1 MYIYYILRGERGDRQ
16 VELEGDV
23 DEEQFPGVNLEDGP
37 AIINAV
43 VTKLRAEGT
52 RGEWTECDLTDSFFN
67 REDTYIYFNDRW
79 IRRADAPWRRD
90 RNN

>member
-37 AIINAV
+37 AIISALV
-43 VTKLRAEGT
+43 KKLHAEGT

-67 REDTYIYFNDRW
+67 REDTFIYFNDRW